1 MKLSKKLMM
10 FEEFSEVSIDSNSG
24 DNVAD
29 ITTTQTQNRSSIRT
43 EVSKDV
49 DQILTNLEDLVSN
62 LEKDKVTNESYLLNE
77 ENLAGSLLSA
87 ELYMIPILLA
97 GGALTSV
104 GAVGFGAYKLID
116 NAVKKKKI
124 KKAYKKVHQTKL
136 EAAKIEVALTKLGN
150 EVSDAQKKK
159 AAILKEKAKLMREN
173 AEALD
178 NKVSERF
185 PGFEKF
191 FAVLRSQSNL
201 EVAEIML
208 KGDLNPTEKKRF
220 EQQLDNATESL
231 NLKIKEKNEE
241 VKQIEQKAASVPNSE
256 RIENLEKELKEINA
270 KKDKSEDEDEIEQY
284 DETIKM
290 LNDQIKSLKEAA

>member
-10 FEEFSEVSIDSNSG
+10 FEEFSEVSVDSDNSVS
-24 DNVAD
+24 NTA
-29 ITTTQTQNRSSIRT
+29 QQEAQPRNSIRT

-49 DQILTNLEDLVSN
+49 DSILTNLEDLVNN
-62 LEKDKVTNESYLLNE
+62 LEKDKVTNESYELNE
-77 ENLAGSLLSA
+77 NIAGNILSA
-87 ELYMIPILLA
+87 ELYMIPIILA
-97 GGALTSV
+97 GGALTAA

-150 EVSDAQKKK
+150 DVTDAQKKK
-159 AAILKEKAKLMREN
+159 AASLKEKAKLMREN

-208 KGDLNPTEKKRF
+208 KGDLNPTEQKRF
-220 EQQLDNATESL
+220 ETQLNNATESL
-231 NLKIKEKNEE
+231 TLKLDAKKEE
-241 VKQIEQKAASVPNSE
+241 VKKIEQKAASVPNSE
-256 RIENLEKELKEINA
+256 RIENLENEVDTLA
-270 KKDKSEDEDEIEQY
+270 DKKDKSEDEDEIEQY
-284 DETIKM
+284 DATIKM
-290 LNDQIKSLKEAA
+290 IDDQIEKLKEAE

>member
-10 FEEFSEVSIDSNSG
+10 FEEFSEVSVDSDNSVS
-24 DNVAD
+24 NTAQQE
-29 ITTTQTQNRSSIRT
+29 TQPRNSIRT

-49 DQILTNLEDLVSN
+49 DSILTNLEDLVSN
-62 LEKDKVTNESYLLNE
+62 LEKDKVTNESYELN
-77 ENLAGSLLSA
+77 ENLAGNIMSA
-87 ELYMIPILLA
+87 ELYMIPIILA
-97 GGALTSV
+97 GGALTAV

-150 EVSDAQKKK
+150 DVTDAQKKK
-159 AAILKEKAKLMREN
+159 AASLKEKAKLMREN

-208 KGDLNPTEKKRF
+208 KGDLNPTEQKRF
-220 EQQLDNATESL
+220 ETQLNNATESL
-231 NLKIKEKNEE
+231 TLKLDAKKEE
-241 VKQIEQKAASVPNSE
+241 VKKIEQKAASVPNSE
-256 RIENLEKELKEINA
+256 RIENLENEVDTLSD

-284 DETIKM
+284 DATIKM
-290 LNDQIKSLKEAA
+290 IDDQIEKLKEAE

>member
-10 FEEFSEVSIDSNSG
+10 FEEFSEVSVDSDNSVS
-24 DNVAD
+24 NTA
-29 ITTTQTQNRSSIRT
+29 QQEAQPRNSIRT

-49 DQILTNLEDLVSN
+49 DSILTNLEDLVSN
-62 LEKDKVTNESYLLNE
+62 LEKDKVTNESYELN
-77 ENLAGSLLSA
+77 ENLAGNIMSA
-87 ELYMIPILLA
+87 ELYMIPIILA
-97 GGALTSV
+97 GGALTAV

-150 EVSDAQKKK
+150 DVTDAQKKK
-159 AAILKEKAKLMREN
+159 AASLKEKAKLMREN

-208 KGDLNPTEKKRF
+208 KGDLNPTEQKRF
-220 EQQLDNATESL
+220 ETQLNNATESL
-231 NLKIKEKNEE
+231 TLKLDAKKEE
-241 VKQIEQKAASVPNSE
+241 VKKIEQKAASVPNSE
-256 RIENLEKELKEINA
+256 RIENLENEVDTLA
-270 KKDKSEDEDEIEQY
+270 DKKDKSEDEDEIEQY
-284 DETIKM
+284 DATIKM
-290 LNDQIKSLKEAA
+290 IDDQIEKLKEAE

>member
-10 FEEFSEVSIDSNSG
+10 FEEFSEVSVDSG
-24 DNVAD
+24 DSVSNTAQQE
-29 ITTTQTQNRSSIRT
+29 TQPRNSIRT

-49 DQILTNLEDLVSN
+49 DSILTNLEDLVSN
-62 LEKDKVTNESYLLNE
+62 LEKDKVTNESYELN
-77 ENLAGSLLSA
+77 ENLAGNIMSA
-87 ELYMIPILLA
+87 ELYMIPIILA
-97 GGALTSV
+97 GGALTAV

-150 EVSDAQKKK
+150 DVTDAQKKK
-159 AAILKEKAKLMREN
+159 AASLKEKAKLMREN

-208 KGDLNPTEKKRF
+208 KGDLNPTEQKRF
-220 EQQLDNATESL
+220 ETQLNNATESL
-231 NLKIKEKNEE
+231 TLKLDAKKEE
-241 VKQIEQKAASVPNSE
+241 VKKIEQKAASVPNSE
-256 RIENLEKELKEINA
+256 RIENLENEVDTLSD

-284 DETIKM
+284 DATIKM
-290 LNDQIKSLKEAA
+290 IDDQIEKLKEAE

>member
-10 FEEFSEVSIDSNSG
+10 FEEFSEVSVDSSDHTIDRG
-24 DNVAD
+24 VDVAA
-29 ITTTQTQNRSSIRT
+29 QNKSSIRT

-49 DQILTNLEDLVSN
+49 DSILTNLEDLVSN
-62 LEKDKVTNESYLLNE
+62 LEKDKVTNEAYELNE
-77 ENLAGSLLSA
+77 DLAGSLLSA
-87 ELYMIPILLA
+87 ELYMIPIILA
-97 GGALTSV
+97 GGALTAA

-150 EVSDAQKKK
+150 DITDAQKKK
-159 AAILKEKAKLMREN
+159 AASLKEKAKLMREN

-208 KGDLNPTEKKRF
+208 KGDLNPTEQKRF
-220 EQQLDNATESL
+220 ETQLNNATESL
-231 NLKIKEKNEE
+231 NLKIEAKKEE
-241 VKQIEQKAASVPNSE
+241 VKKIEQKAASVPNSE
-256 RIENLEKELKEINA
+256 RIENLEKELVKLND
-270 KKDKSEDEDEIEQY
+270 KKDKSEDEDEIEQI

-290 LNDQIKSLKEAA
+290 LNDQIKKLKEAE

>member
-24 DNVAD
+24 DNGAD
-29 ITTTQTQNRSSIRT
+29 IKTTQNRSSIRT

-173 AEALD
+173 SEALD

-231 NLKIKEKNEE
+231 NLKIKEKKEE
-241 VKQIEQKAASVPNSE
+241 VKQIEQKIASVPNSE
-256 RIENLEKELKEINA
+256 RIENLEKELKEIND

>member
-10 FEEFSEVSIDSNSG
+10 FEEFSEVSVDSDNSVS
-24 DNVAD
+24 NTA
-29 ITTTQTQNRSSIRT
+29 QQEAQPRNSIRT

-49 DQILTNLEDLVSN
+49 DSILTNLEDLVNN
-62 LEKDKVTNESYLLNE
+62 LEKDKVTNESYELN
-77 ENLAGSLLSA
+77 ENLAGNIMSA
-87 ELYMIPILLA
+87 ELYMIPIILA
-97 GGALTSV
+97 GGALTAA

-150 EVSDAQKKK
+150 DVTDAQKKK
-159 AAILKEKAKLMREN
+159 AASLKEKAKLMREN

-208 KGDLNPTEKKRF
+208 KGDLNPTEQKRF
-220 EQQLDNATESL
+220 ETQLNNATESL
-231 NLKIKEKNEE
+231 TLKLDAKKEE
-241 VKQIEQKAASVPNSE
+241 VKKIEQKAASVPNSE
-256 RIENLEKELKEINA
+256 RIENLENEVDTLA
-270 KKDKSEDEDEIEQY
+270 DKKDKSEDEDEIEQY
-284 DETIKM
+284 DATIKM
-290 LNDQIKSLKEAA
+290 IDDQIEKLKEAE

>member
-10 FEEFSEVSIDSNSG
+10 FEEFSEVSVDS
-24 DNVAD
+24 DNIVSNTAQQE
-29 ITTTQTQNRSSIRT
+29 TQPRNSIRT

-49 DQILTNLEDLVSN
+49 DSILTNLEDLVSN
-62 LEKDKVTNESYLLNE
+62 LEKDKVTNESYELN
-77 ENLAGSLLSA
+77 ENLAGNIMSA
-87 ELYMIPILLA
+87 ELYMIPIILA
-97 GGALTSV
+97 GGALTAV

-150 EVSDAQKKK
+150 DVTDAQKKK
-159 AAILKEKAKLMREN
+159 AASLKEKAKLMREN

-208 KGDLNPTEKKRF
+208 KGDLNPTEQKRF
-220 EQQLDNATESL
+220 EKQLNNATESL
-231 NLKIKEKNEE
+231 TLKLDAKKEE
-241 VKQIEQKAASVPNSE
+241 VKKIEQKAASVPNSE
-256 RIENLEKELKEINA
+256 RIENLENEVDTLSD

-284 DETIKM
+284 DATIKM
-290 LNDQIKSLKEAA
+290 IDDQIEKLKEAE

>member
-10 FEEFSEVSIDSNSG
+10 FEEFSEVSVDSGNSVS
-24 DNVAD
+24 NTA
-29 ITTTQTQNRSSIRT
+29 QQEAQPRNSIRT

-49 DQILTNLEDLVSN
+49 DSILTNLEDLVSN
-62 LEKDKVTNESYLLNE
+62 LEKDKVTNESYELN
-77 ENLAGSLLSA
+77 ENLAGNILSA
-87 ELYMIPILLA
+87 ELYMIPIILA
-97 GGALTSV
+97 GGALTAV

-150 EVSDAQKKK
+150 DVTDAQKKK
-159 AAILKEKAKLMREN
+159 AESLKEKAKLMREN

-208 KGDLNPTEKKRF
+208 QGDLNPTEQKRF
-220 EQQLDNATESL
+220 EKQLNNATESL
-231 NLKIKEKNEE
+231 TLKLDAKKEE
-241 VKQIEQKAASVPNSE
+241 VKKIEQKAASVPNSE
-256 RIENLEKELKEINA
+256 RIENLENEIDTLA
-270 KKDKSEDEDEIEQY
+270 DKKDKSEDEDEIEQY
-284 DETIKM
+284 DATIKM
-290 LNDQIKSLKEAA
+290 IDDQIEKLKEAE

>member
-1 MKLSKKLMM
+1 M
-10 FEEFSEVSIDSNSG
+10 FEEFSEVSVDSGNSVS
-24 DNVAD
+24 NTAQQE
-29 ITTTQTQNRSSIRT
+29 TPHTSSIRT

-49 DQILTNLEDLVSN
+49 DSILTNLEDLVSN
-62 LEKDKVTNESYLLNE
+62 LEKDKITNESYELNE
-77 ENLAGSLLSA
+77 NMAGNILSA
-87 ELYMIPILLA
+87 ELYMIPIILA
-97 GGALTSV
+97 GGALTAA

-124 KKAYKKVHQTKL
+124 KKAYKRVHQTKL

-150 EVSDAQKKK
+150 DVTDAQKKK
-159 AAILKEKAKLMREN
+159 AASLKEKAKMMREN

-208 KGDLNPTEKKRF
+208 KGDLNPTEQKRF
-220 EQQLDNATESL
+220 EKQLNNATESL
-231 NLKIKEKNEE
+231 TLKLDAKKEE
-241 VKQIEQKAASVPNSE
+241 VKKIEQKAASVPNSE
-256 RIENLEKELKEINA
+256 RIENLENEVDTLTD

-284 DETIKM
+284 DATIKM
-290 LNDQIKSLKEAA
+290 IDDQIEKLKEAE

>member
-10 FEEFSEVSIDSNSG
+10 FEEFSEVSVDSGNSVS
-24 DNVAD
+24 NTAQQEAPS
-29 ITTTQTQNRSSIRT
+29 ISSIRT

-49 DQILTNLEDLVSN
+49 DSILTNLEDLVSN
-62 LEKDKVTNESYLLNE
+62 LEKDNVTNESYELN
-77 ENLAGSLLSA
+77 ENLAGSILSA
-87 ELYMIPILLA
+87 ELYMIPIILA
-97 GGALTSV
+97 GGALTAA

-150 EVSDAQKKK
+150 DVTDAQKKK
-159 AAILKEKAKLMREN
+159 AESLKEKAKMMREN

-208 KGDLNPTEKKRF
+208 KGDLNPTEQKRF
-220 EQQLDNATESL
+220 EKQLNNATESL
-231 NLKIKEKNEE
+231 TLKLDAKKEE
-241 VKQIEQKAASVPNSE
+241 VKKIEQKAASVPNSE
-256 RIENLEKELKEINA
+256 RIENLENEIDTLTD

-284 DETIKM
+284 DATIKM
-290 LNDQIKSLKEAA
+290 IDDQIEKLKEAE

>member
-10 FEEFSEVSIDSNSG
+10 FEEFSEVSVDSDNSVS
-24 DNVAD
+24 NTA
-29 ITTTQTQNRSSIRT
+29 QQEAQPRNSIRT

-49 DQILTNLEDLVSN
+49 DSILTNLEDLVNN
-62 LEKDKVTNESYLLNE
+62 LEKDKVTNESYELN
-77 ENLAGSLLSA
+77 ENLAGNIMSA
-87 ELYMIPILLA
+87 ELYMIPIILA
-97 GGALTSV
+97 GGALTAV

-150 EVSDAQKKK
+150 DVTDAQKKK
-159 AAILKEKAKLMREN
+159 AASLKEKAKLMREN

-208 KGDLNPTEKKRF
+208 KGDLNPTEQKRF
-220 EQQLDNATESL
+220 ETQLNNATESL
-231 NLKIKEKNEE
+231 TLKLDAKKEE
-241 VKQIEQKAASVPNSE
+241 VKKIEQKAASVPNSE
-256 RIENLEKELKEINA
+256 RIENLENEVDTLSD

-284 DETIKM
+284 DATIKM
-290 LNDQIKSLKEAA
+290 IDDQIEKLKEAE

>member
-10 FEEFSEVSIDSNSG
+10 FEEFSEVSVDSDNSVS
-24 DNVAD
+24 NTA
-29 ITTTQTQNRSSIRT
+29 QQEAQPRNSIRT

-49 DQILTNLEDLVSN
+49 DSILTNLEDLVNN
-62 LEKDKVTNESYLLNE
+62 LEKDKVTNESYELNE
-77 ENLAGSLLSA
+77 NIAGNILSA
-87 ELYMIPILLA
+87 ELYMIPIILA
-97 GGALTSV
+97 GGALTAA

-150 EVSDAQKKK
+150 DVTDAQKKK
-159 AAILKEKAKLMREN
+159 AASLKEKAKLMREN

-208 KGDLNPTEKKRF
+208 KGDLNPTEQKRF
-220 EQQLDNATESL
+220 ETQLNNATESL
-231 NLKIKEKNEE
+231 TLKLDAKKEE
-241 VKQIEQKAASVPNSE
+241 VKKIEQKAASVPNSE
-256 RIENLEKELKEINA
+256 RIENLENEVDTLSD

-284 DETIKM
+284 DATIKM
-290 LNDQIKSLKEAA
+290 IDDQIEKLKEAE

>member
-10 FEEFSEVSIDSNSG
+10 FEEFSEVSVDSGNSVS
-24 DNVAD
+24 NTA
-29 ITTTQTQNRSSIRT
+29 QQEAQPRNSIRT

-49 DQILTNLEDLVSN
+49 DSILTNLEDLVSN
-62 LEKDKVTNESYLLNE
+62 LEKDKVTNESYELN
-77 ENLAGSLLSA
+77 ENLAGSILSA
-87 ELYMIPILLA
+87 ELYMIPIILA
-97 GGALTSV
+97 GGALTAA

-150 EVSDAQKKK
+150 DVTDAQKKK
-159 AAILKEKAKLMREN
+159 AASLKEKAKMMREN

-208 KGDLNPTEKKRF
+208 KGDLNPTEQKRF
-220 EQQLDNATESL
+220 ETQLNNATESL
-231 NLKIKEKNEE
+231 NLKLDAKKEE
-241 VKQIEQKAASVPNSE
+241 VKKIEQKAASVPNSE
-256 RIENLEKELKEINA
+256 RIENLENEVDTLTD

-284 DETIKM
+284 DATIKM
-290 LNDQIKSLKEAA
+290 IDDQIEKLKESE

>member
-10 FEEFSEVSIDSNSG
+10 FEEFSEVSVDSG
-24 DNVAD
+24 DSVSNTAQQE
-29 ITTTQTQNRSSIRT
+29 TQPRNSIRT

-49 DQILTNLEDLVSN
+49 DSILTNLEDLVSN
-62 LEKDKVTNESYLLNE
+62 LEKDKVTNESYELN
-77 ENLAGSLLSA
+77 ENLAGNIMSA
-87 ELYMIPILLA
+87 ELYMIPIILA
-97 GGALTSV
+97 GGALTAV

-150 EVSDAQKKK
+150 DVTDAQKKK
-159 AAILKEKAKLMREN
+159 AASLKEKAKLMREN

-208 KGDLNPTEKKRF
+208 KGDLNPTEQKRF
-220 EQQLDNATESL
+220 EKQLNNATESL
-231 NLKIKEKNEE
+231 TLKLDAKKEE
-241 VKQIEQKAASVPNSE
+241 VKKIEQKAASVPNSE
-256 RIENLEKELKEINA
+256 RIENLENEVDTLSD

-284 DETIKM
+284 DATIKM
-290 LNDQIKSLKEAA
+290 IDDQIEKLKEAE

>member
-10 FEEFSEVSIDSNSG
+10 FEEFSEVSVDSDNSVS
-24 DNVAD
+24 NTAQQE
-29 ITTTQTQNRSSIRT
+29 TQPRNSIRT

-49 DQILTNLEDLVSN
+49 DSILTNLEDLVSN
-62 LEKDKVTNESYLLNE
+62 LEKDKVTNESYELN
-77 ENLAGSLLSA
+77 ENLAGNIMSA
-87 ELYMIPILLA
+87 ELYMIPIILA
-97 GGALTSV
+97 GGALTAV

-150 EVSDAQKKK
+150 DVTDAQKKK
-159 AAILKEKAKLMREN
+159 AASLKEKAKLMREN

-208 KGDLNPTEKKRF
+208 KGDLNPTEQKRF
-220 EQQLDNATESL
+220 ETQLNNATESL
-231 NLKIKEKNEE
+231 TLKLDAKKEE
-241 VKQIEQKAASVPNSE
+241 VKKIEQKAASVPNSE
-256 RIENLEKELKEINA
+256 RIENLENEVDTLA
-270 KKDKSEDEDEIEQY
+270 DKKDKSEDEDEIEQY
-284 DETIKM
+284 DATIKM
-290 LNDQIKSLKEAA
+290 IDDQIEKLKEAE

>member
-10 FEEFSEVSIDSNSG
+10 FEEFSEVSVDSDNSVS
-24 DNVAD
+24 NTA
-29 ITTTQTQNRSSIRT
+29 QQEAQPRNSIRT

-49 DQILTNLEDLVSN
+49 DSILTNLEDLVNN
-62 LEKDKVTNESYLLNE
+62 LEKDKVTNESYELN
-77 ENLAGSLLSA
+77 ENLAGNIMSA
-87 ELYMIPILLA
+87 ELYMIPIILA
-97 GGALTSV
+97 GGALTAV

-150 EVSDAQKKK
+150 DVTDAQKKK
-159 AAILKEKAKLMREN
+159 AASLKEKAKLMREN

-208 KGDLNPTEKKRF
+208 KGDLNPTEQKRF
-220 EQQLDNATESL
+220 ETQLNNATESL
-231 NLKIKEKNEE
+231 TLKLDAKKEE
-241 VKQIEQKAASVPNSE
+241 VKKIEQKAASVPNSE
-256 RIENLEKELKEINA
+256 RIENLENEVDTLA
-270 KKDKSEDEDEIEQY
+270 DKKDKSEDEDEIEQY
-284 DETIKM
+284 DATIKM
-290 LNDQIKSLKEAA
+290 IDDQIEKLKEAE

>member
-10 FEEFSEVSIDSNSG
+10 FEEFSEVSVDSGN
-24 DNVAD
+24 NVSN
-29 ITTTQTQNRSSIRT
+29 TVQQETQPRNSIRT

-49 DQILTNLEDLVSN
+49 DSILTNLEDLVSN
-62 LEKDKVTNESYLLNE
+62 LEKDKVTNESYELNE
-77 ENLAGSLLSA
+77 NIAGNIMSA
-87 ELYMIPILLA
+87 ELYMIPIILA
-97 GGALTSV
+97 GGALTAV

-150 EVSDAQKKK
+150 DVTDAQKKK
-159 AAILKEKAKLMREN
+159 AASLKEKAKLMREN

-208 KGDLNPTEKKRF
+208 KGDLNPTEQKRF
-220 EQQLDNATESL
+220 ETQLNNATESL
-231 NLKIKEKNEE
+231 NLKLDAKKEE
-241 VKQIEQKAASVPNSE
+241 VKKIEQKAASVPNSE
-256 RIENLEKELKEINA
+256 RIENLENEVATLTD

-284 DETIKM
+284 DATIKM
-290 LNDQIKSLKEAA
+290 IDDQIEKLKEAE

>member
-10 FEEFSEVSIDSNSG
+10 FEEFSEVSVDSG
-24 DNVAD
+24 DSVSNTA
-29 ITTTQTQNRSSIRT
+29 QQEAQPRNSIRT

-49 DQILTNLEDLVSN
+49 DSILTNLEDLVNN
-62 LEKDKVTNESYLLNE
+62 LEKDKVTNESYELNE
-77 ENLAGSLLSA
+77 NIAGNILSA
-87 ELYMIPILLA
+87 ELYMIPIILA
-97 GGALTSV
+97 GGALTAA

-150 EVSDAQKKK
+150 DVTDAQKKK
-159 AAILKEKAKLMREN
+159 AASLKEKAKLMREN

-208 KGDLNPTEKKRF
+208 KGDLNPTEQKRF
-220 EQQLDNATESL
+220 ETQLNNATESL
-231 NLKIKEKNEE
+231 TLKLDAKKEE
-241 VKQIEQKAASVPNSE
+241 VKKIEQKAASVPNSE
-256 RIENLEKELKEINA
+256 RIENLENEVDTLA
-270 KKDKSEDEDEIEQY
+270 DKKDKSEDEDEIEQY
-284 DETIKM
+284 DATIKM
-290 LNDQIKSLKEAA
+290 IDDQIEKLKEAE

>member
-10 FEEFSEVSIDSNSG
+10 FEEFSEVSVDSGNSVS
-24 DNVAD
+24 N
-29 ITTTQTQNRSSIRT
+29 TTQQEAQPRNSIRT

-49 DQILTNLEDLVSN
+49 DSILTNLEDLVSN
-62 LEKDKVTNESYLLNE
+62 LEKDKVTNESYELN
-77 ENLAGSLLSA
+77 ENLAGNILSA
-87 ELYMIPILLA
+87 ELYMIPIILA
-97 GGALTSV
+97 GGALTAV

-150 EVSDAQKKK
+150 DVTDAQKKK
-159 AAILKEKAKLMREN
+159 AESLKEKAKLMREN

-208 KGDLNPTEKKRF
+208 QGDLNPTEQKRF
-220 EQQLDNATESL
+220 EKQLNNATESL
-231 NLKIKEKNEE
+231 TLKLDAKKEE
-241 VKQIEQKAASVPNSE
+241 VKKIEQKAASVPNSE
-256 RIENLEKELKEINA
+256 RIENLENEIDTLA
-270 KKDKSEDEDEIEQY
+270 DKKDKSEDEDEIEQY
-284 DETIKM
+284 DATIKM
-290 LNDQIKSLKEAA
+290 IDDQIEKLKEAE